1 MENFEIERKYL
12 VKNDS
17 WKNSNL
23 LPIKITQGY
32 ILNTKNK
39 SIRIRICESILNKA
53 YITIKMSTG
62 DNLIRKEFEYEIPF
76 KDAIELLN
84 TCEDKISKNRYV
96 LDKDGFKYEIDEFLE
111 KNLGLVVV
119 EIELKNENESPTIL
133 DFIGEE
139 ITYDN
144 KYINASLAL
153 NPYTSWI

>member
-1 MENFEIERKYL
+1 
-12 VKNDS
+12 
-17 WKNSNL
+17 
-23 LPIKITQGY
+23 
-32 ILNTKNK
+32 
-39 SIRIRICESILNKA
+39 
-53 YITIKMSTG
+53 MSTG